1 MTNLAGAQVGAGLE
15 VGEGVLL
22 LLLDLLLELFE
33 LFELPEP
40 LPEPL
45 LEPLPEPL
53 PEPLLELLDLLDFI
67 LRPLYRSRT
76 LLPLGKLP
84 SSL

>member
-1 MTNLAGAQVGAGLE
+1 VTNLAGAQVGAGLE

-22 LLLDLLLELFE
+22 LLLDLLLE

>member
-33 LFELPEP
+33 
-40 LPEPL
+40 
-45 LEPLPEPL
+45 LPEPL